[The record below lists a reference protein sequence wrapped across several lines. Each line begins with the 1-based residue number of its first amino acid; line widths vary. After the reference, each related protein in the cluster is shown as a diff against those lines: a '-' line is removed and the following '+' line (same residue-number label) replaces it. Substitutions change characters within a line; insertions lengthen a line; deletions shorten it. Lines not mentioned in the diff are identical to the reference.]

1 MVHALQLSLTAVRVL
16 HHTSYV
22 RGFALLEVVL
32 TSAIVTTIAAGASV
46 VLVMT
51 IRASHRARV
60 HTMATMVAA
69 RKMEELRSLSWTHI
83 STSSPA
89 LSMSS
94 SDLTTDL
101 SNDPATD
108 DGPGLLRSPNG
119 TLTSNVDDYV
129 DYLDANGRWVSRGSA
144 VPATAVYIRRWAV
157 QPHASDPD
165 NLLVFEVVVGTR
177 GPNQSLLADS
187 IHLVSMQA
195 RK

>member
-1 MVHALQLSLTAVRVL
+1 VVRL
-16 HHTSYV
+16 FHHTSHV

-32 TSAIVTTIAAGASV
+32 TSAIITTIAAGACG
-46 VLVMT
+46 VLAMT
-51 IRASHRARV
+51 LRASHRARV
-60 HTMATMVAA
+60 HTTATMVAA

-83 STSSPA
+83 STSAPA

-119 TLTSNVDDYV
+119 TLTSNVDGYV
-129 DYLDANGRWVSRGSA
+129 DYLDATGRWVGRGSS
-144 VPATAVYIRRWAV
+144 VPVAAVYIRRWAV

-165 NLLVFEVVVGTR
+165 NLLVFDVVVGTR
-177 GPNQSLLADS
+177 GPHPPLLADS
-187 IHLVSMQA
+187 IHLVSMEA